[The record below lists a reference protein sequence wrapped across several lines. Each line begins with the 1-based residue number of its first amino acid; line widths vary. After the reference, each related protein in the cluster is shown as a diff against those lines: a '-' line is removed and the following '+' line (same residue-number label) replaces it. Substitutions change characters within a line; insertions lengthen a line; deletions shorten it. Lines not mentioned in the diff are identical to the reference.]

1 MNTPALSATSKIK
14 NSTLSGIM
22 GKSVLGIKPSRTLN
36 YNQRMNFLSYS
47 INVTLYGPAHY
58 LTSIYGHNR

>member
-1 MNTPALSATSKIK
+1 MNTQALSVTSKIK

-22 GKSVLGIKPSRTLN
+22 GRSVPGIKPSRALN

-47 INVTLYGPAHY
+47 INVTLYGPVHY